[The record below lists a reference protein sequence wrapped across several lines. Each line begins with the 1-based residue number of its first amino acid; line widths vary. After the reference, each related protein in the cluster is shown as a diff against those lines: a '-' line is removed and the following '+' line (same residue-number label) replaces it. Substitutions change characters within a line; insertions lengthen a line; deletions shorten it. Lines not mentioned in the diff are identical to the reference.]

1 MAAQTNFIDIATIWL
16 HAGKGGDGAV
26 SFHREKFVAAGGPD
40 GGDGGR
46 GGDIIFVADDH
57 LSTLMDFRYKRKYV
71 APEGGKGGA
80 SLCHGKNAE
89 NLVIKVPLGTVIK
102 DAESG
107 LVIADL
113 SDHTPVTIAR
123 GGRGGYGN
131 AHFATPTRQIPKFAK
146 PGMPGED
153 IQVTLE
159 LKLIA
164 DVGLIGFPNVGK
176 STLFNKLCGQRL
188 AIVEDTPGIT
198 RDRIFANCEWSGHE
212 FLLVDTGGIEPNIDD
227 GLLAH
232 MREQAQIAID
242 SADCIIMVGEIGAG
256 VTAQDQDIA
265 GMLMRSGK
273 PVVLAVNKCD
283 KVGEPPMELY
293 DFYSLGIGDIVPI
306 SSVHGHGTGD
316 LLDTVCE
323 NLHFDDNDEEEEDRI
338 PVAVIGR
345 PNVGKSSLINHILG
359 ENRLIVANEAGTTR
373 DAIDTMVE
381 NQYGKFIFTD
391 TAGLRKRGK
400 VESGVERYSVLRSL
414 AAVERSRVCVIMI
427 DATVGFTEQDS
438 KVAGYA
444 HDQGKACIIAVN
456 KWDAVEKDSYTMDK
470 MRKQLEED
478 FSFMSYAP
486 ILFISA
492 KTGQRLDKLFE
503 TIQYVDVQNGTRIP
517 TGALNEML
525 ARSTARVQPPSDKGK
540 RLKIFYITQSST
552 RPPTFVAFVN
562 QKALFHFSYQRY
574 IENQIRENFGLT
586 GTPMRLLIR
595 EHGDGSAR

>member
-1 MAAQTNFIDIATIWL
+1 M
-16 HAGKGGDGAV
+16 
-26 SFHREKFVAAGGPD
+26 
-40 GGDGGR
+40 
-46 GGDIIFVADDH
+46 
-57 LSTLMDFRYKRKYV
+57 
-71 APEGGKGGA
+71 
-80 SLCHGKNAE
+80 
-89 NLVIKVPLGTVIK
+89 
-102 DAESG
+102 
-107 LVIADL
+107 
-113 SDHTPVTIAR
+113 
-123 GGRGGYGN
+123 
-131 AHFATPTRQIPKFAK
+131 AK
-146 PGMPGED
+146 P
-153 IQVTLE
+153 IVA
-159 LKLIA
+159 I
-164 DVGLIGFPNVGK
+164 VGRPNVGK
-176 STLFNKLCGQRL
+176 STLFNKLTGQRL
-188 AIVEDTPGIT
+188 AIVEDTPGVT
-198 RDRIFANCEWSGHE
+198 RDRIFCDCEWCGHK

-273 PVVLAVNKCD
+273 PVILAVNKCD

-552 RPPTFVAFVN
+552 HPPTFVAFVN

>member
-1 MAAQTNFIDIATIWL
+1 M
-16 HAGKGGDGAV
+16 
-26 SFHREKFVAAGGPD
+26 
-40 GGDGGR
+40 
-46 GGDIIFVADDH
+46 
-57 LSTLMDFRYKRKYV
+57 
-71 APEGGKGGA
+71 
-80 SLCHGKNAE
+80 
-89 NLVIKVPLGTVIK
+89 
-102 DAESG
+102 
-107 LVIADL
+107 
-113 SDHTPVTIAR
+113 
-123 GGRGGYGN
+123 
-131 AHFATPTRQIPKFAK
+131 AK
-146 PGMPGED
+146 P
-153 IQVTLE
+153 IVA
-159 LKLIA
+159 I
-164 DVGLIGFPNVGK
+164 VGRPNVGK
-176 STLFNKLCGQRL
+176 STLFNKLTGQRL
-188 AIVEDTPGIT
+188 AIVEDTPGVT
-198 RDRIFANCEWSGHE
+198 RDRIFCDCEWCGHK

-273 PVVLAVNKCD
+273 PVILAVNKCD

-293 DFYSLGIGDIVPI
+293 DFYSLGIGDVVPI

-562 QKALFHFSYQRY
+562 QKAVFHFSYQRY

>member
-1 MAAQTNFIDIATIWL
+1 M
-16 HAGKGGDGAV
+16 
-26 SFHREKFVAAGGPD
+26 
-40 GGDGGR
+40 
-46 GGDIIFVADDH
+46 
-57 LSTLMDFRYKRKYV
+57 
-71 APEGGKGGA
+71 
-80 SLCHGKNAE
+80 
-89 NLVIKVPLGTVIK
+89 
-102 DAESG
+102 
-107 LVIADL
+107 
-113 SDHTPVTIAR
+113 
-123 GGRGGYGN
+123 
-131 AHFATPTRQIPKFAK
+131 AK
-146 PGMPGED
+146 P
-153 IQVTLE
+153 IVA
-159 LKLIA
+159 I
-164 DVGLIGFPNVGK
+164 VGRPNVGK
-176 STLFNKLCGQRL
+176 STLFNKLTGQRL
-188 AIVEDTPGIT
+188 AIVEDTPGVT
-198 RDRIFANCEWSGHE
+198 RDRIFCDCEWCGHK

-273 PVVLAVNKCD
+273 PVILAVNKCD

-345 PNVGKSSLINHILG
+345 PNVGKSSLINHLLG
-359 ENRLIVANEAGTTR
+359 ENRLIVANEAGTTH

-414 AAVERSRVCVIMI
+414 AAVERSRVCIIMI

>member
-1 MAAQTNFIDIATIWL
+1 M
-16 HAGKGGDGAV
+16 
-26 SFHREKFVAAGGPD
+26 
-40 GGDGGR
+40 
-46 GGDIIFVADDH
+46 
-57 LSTLMDFRYKRKYV
+57 
-71 APEGGKGGA
+71 
-80 SLCHGKNAE
+80 
-89 NLVIKVPLGTVIK
+89 
-102 DAESG
+102 
-107 LVIADL
+107 
-113 SDHTPVTIAR
+113 
-123 GGRGGYGN
+123 
-131 AHFATPTRQIPKFAK
+131 AK
-146 PGMPGED
+146 P
-153 IQVTLE
+153 IVA
-159 LKLIA
+159 I
-164 DVGLIGFPNVGK
+164 VGRPNVGK
-176 STLFNKLCGQRL
+176 STLFNKLTGQRL
-188 AIVEDTPGIT
+188 AIVEDTPGVT
-198 RDRIFANCEWSGHE
+198 RDRIFCDCEWCGHK

-273 PVVLAVNKCD
+273 PVILAVNKCD

-400 VESGVERYSVLRSL
+400 VESGVERYIVLRSVS
-414 AAVERSRVCVIMI
+414 AVERSRVCVIMI

>member
-1 MAAQTNFIDIATIWL
+1 M
-16 HAGKGGDGAV
+16 
-26 SFHREKFVAAGGPD
+26 
-40 GGDGGR
+40 
-46 GGDIIFVADDH
+46 
-57 LSTLMDFRYKRKYV
+57 
-71 APEGGKGGA
+71 
-80 SLCHGKNAE
+80 
-89 NLVIKVPLGTVIK
+89 
-102 DAESG
+102 
-107 LVIADL
+107 
-113 SDHTPVTIAR
+113 
-123 GGRGGYGN
+123 
-131 AHFATPTRQIPKFAK
+131 AK
-146 PGMPGED
+146 P
-153 IQVTLE
+153 IVS
-159 LKLIA
+159 I
-164 DVGLIGFPNVGK
+164 VGRPNVGK
-176 STLFNKLCGQRL
+176 STLFNKLTGQRL
-188 AIVEDTPGIT
+188 AIVEDTPGVT
-198 RDRIFANCEWSGHE
+198 RDRIFCDCEWCGHK

>member
-1 MAAQTNFIDIATIWL
+1 M
-16 HAGKGGDGAV
+16 
-26 SFHREKFVAAGGPD
+26 
-40 GGDGGR
+40 
-46 GGDIIFVADDH
+46 
-57 LSTLMDFRYKRKYV
+57 
-71 APEGGKGGA
+71 
-80 SLCHGKNAE
+80 
-89 NLVIKVPLGTVIK
+89 
-102 DAESG
+102 
-107 LVIADL
+107 
-113 SDHTPVTIAR
+113 
-123 GGRGGYGN
+123 
-131 AHFATPTRQIPKFAK
+131 AK
-146 PGMPGED
+146 P
-153 IQVTLE
+153 IVA
-159 LKLIA
+159 I
-164 DVGLIGFPNVGK
+164 VGRPNVGK
-176 STLFNKLCGQRL
+176 STLFNKLTGQRL
-188 AIVEDTPGIT
+188 AIVEDTPGVT
-198 RDRIFANCEWSGHE
+198 RDRIFCDCEWCGHK

-373 DAIDTMVE
+373 DAIDTMME

>member
-1 MAAQTNFIDIATIWL
+1 M
-16 HAGKGGDGAV
+16 
-26 SFHREKFVAAGGPD
+26 
-40 GGDGGR
+40 
-46 GGDIIFVADDH
+46 
-57 LSTLMDFRYKRKYV
+57 
-71 APEGGKGGA
+71 
-80 SLCHGKNAE
+80 
-89 NLVIKVPLGTVIK
+89 
-102 DAESG
+102 
-107 LVIADL
+107 
-113 SDHTPVTIAR
+113 
-123 GGRGGYGN
+123 
-131 AHFATPTRQIPKFAK
+131 AK
-146 PGMPGED
+146 P
-153 IQVTLE
+153 IVA
-159 LKLIA
+159 I
-164 DVGLIGFPNVGK
+164 VGRPNVGK
-176 STLFNKLCGQRL
+176 STLFNKLTGQRL
-188 AIVEDTPGIT
+188 AIVEDTPGVT
-198 RDRIFANCEWSGHE
+198 RDRIFCDCEWCGHK

-552 RPPTFVAFVN
+552 RPPTFVTFVN

>member
-1 MAAQTNFIDIATIWL
+1 M
-16 HAGKGGDGAV
+16 
-26 SFHREKFVAAGGPD
+26 
-40 GGDGGR
+40 
-46 GGDIIFVADDH
+46 
-57 LSTLMDFRYKRKYV
+57 
-71 APEGGKGGA
+71 
-80 SLCHGKNAE
+80 
-89 NLVIKVPLGTVIK
+89 
-102 DAESG
+102 
-107 LVIADL
+107 
-113 SDHTPVTIAR
+113 
-123 GGRGGYGN
+123 
-131 AHFATPTRQIPKFAK
+131 AK
-146 PGMPGED
+146 P
-153 IQVTLE
+153 IVA
-159 LKLIA
+159 I
-164 DVGLIGFPNVGK
+164 VGRPNVGK
-176 STLFNKLCGQRL
+176 STLFNKLTGQRL
-188 AIVEDTPGIT
+188 AIVEDTPGVT
-198 RDRIFANCEWSGHE
+198 RDRIFCDCEWCGHK

-273 PVVLAVNKCD
+273 PVILAVNKCD

-391 TAGLRKRGK
+391 TAGLRKRSNISDGL
-400 VESGVERYSVLRSL
+400 ERYMVVRAL
-414 AAVERSRVCVIMI
+414 AAVERSRVALILV

-444 HDQGKACIIAVN
+444 HEQGKACIIVVN
-456 KWDAVEKDSYTMDK
+456 KWDAVEGKETNTMELQ
-470 MRKQLEED
+470 RRGYAEC
-478 FSFMSYAP
+478 FSFMGYAP
-486 ILFISA
+486 IIFISA
-492 KTGQRLDKLFE
+492 QTGYNVNKLMQL
-503 TIQYVDVQNGTRIP
+503 IRDVDAENGARVP
-517 TGALNEML
+517 TGVLNEML
-525 ARSTARVQPPSDKGK
+525 ARATARMQPPSDKGR
-540 RLKIFYITQSST
+540 RLKIYYLTQAST

-562 QKALFHFSYQRY
+562 AKHLFHFSYQRY
-574 IENQIRENFGLT
+574 LINQIRENFGLEH
-586 GTPMRLLIR
+586 TPIRLVVR
-595 EHGDGSAR
+595 ERGSGEVGAKDV

>member
-1 MAAQTNFIDIATIWL
+1 M
-16 HAGKGGDGAV
+16 
-26 SFHREKFVAAGGPD
+26 
-40 GGDGGR
+40 
-46 GGDIIFVADDH
+46 
-57 LSTLMDFRYKRKYV
+57 
-71 APEGGKGGA
+71 
-80 SLCHGKNAE
+80 
-89 NLVIKVPLGTVIK
+89 
-102 DAESG
+102 
-107 LVIADL
+107 
-113 SDHTPVTIAR
+113 
-123 GGRGGYGN
+123 
-131 AHFATPTRQIPKFAK
+131 AK
-146 PGMPGED
+146 P
-153 IQVTLE
+153 IVA
-159 LKLIA
+159 I
-164 DVGLIGFPNVGK
+164 VGRPNVGK
-176 STLFNKLCGQRL
+176 STLFNKLTGQRL
-188 AIVEDTPGIT
+188 AIVEDTPGVT
-198 RDRIFANCEWSGHE
+198 RDRIFCDCEWCGHK
-212 FLLVDTGGIEPNIDD
+212 FLLVDTGGIESNIDD

-273 PVVLAVNKCD
+273 PVILAVNKCD

-323 NLHFDDNDEEEEDRI
+323 NLHFDDNDEEEENRI

-414 AAVERSRVCVIMI
+414 AAVERSRGGVIMI

>member
-1 MAAQTNFIDIATIWL
+1 M
-16 HAGKGGDGAV
+16 
-26 SFHREKFVAAGGPD
+26 
-40 GGDGGR
+40 
-46 GGDIIFVADDH
+46 
-57 LSTLMDFRYKRKYV
+57 
-71 APEGGKGGA
+71 
-80 SLCHGKNAE
+80 
-89 NLVIKVPLGTVIK
+89 
-102 DAESG
+102 
-107 LVIADL
+107 
-113 SDHTPVTIAR
+113 
-123 GGRGGYGN
+123 
-131 AHFATPTRQIPKFAK
+131 AK
-146 PGMPGED
+146 P
-153 IQVTLE
+153 IVA
-159 LKLIA
+159 I
-164 DVGLIGFPNVGK
+164 VGRPNVGK
-176 STLFNKLCGQRL
+176 STLFNKLTGQRL
-188 AIVEDTPGIT
+188 AIVEDTPGVT
-198 RDRIFANCEWSGHE
+198 RDRIFCDCEWCGHK

-345 PNVGKSSLINHILG
+345 SNVGKSSLINHILG

>member
-1 MAAQTNFIDIATIWL
+1 M
-16 HAGKGGDGAV
+16 
-26 SFHREKFVAAGGPD
+26 
-40 GGDGGR
+40 
-46 GGDIIFVADDH
+46 
-57 LSTLMDFRYKRKYV
+57 
-71 APEGGKGGA
+71 
-80 SLCHGKNAE
+80 
-89 NLVIKVPLGTVIK
+89 
-102 DAESG
+102 
-107 LVIADL
+107 
-113 SDHTPVTIAR
+113 
-123 GGRGGYGN
+123 
-131 AHFATPTRQIPKFAK
+131 AK
-146 PGMPGED
+146 P
-153 IQVTLE
+153 I
-159 LKLIA
+159 IA
-164 DVGLIGFPNVGK
+164 IVGRPNVGK
-176 STLFNKLCGQRL
+176 STLFNKLTGQRL
-188 AIVEDTPGIT
+188 AIVEDTPGVT
-198 RDRIFANCEWSGHE
+198 RDRIFCDCEWCGHK

-242 SADCIIMVGEIGAG
+242 SADCIIMVSEIGAG

-273 PVVLAVNKCD
+273 PVILAVNKCD

>member
-1 MAAQTNFIDIATIWL
+1 M
-16 HAGKGGDGAV
+16 
-26 SFHREKFVAAGGPD
+26 
-40 GGDGGR
+40 
-46 GGDIIFVADDH
+46 
-57 LSTLMDFRYKRKYV
+57 
-71 APEGGKGGA
+71 
-80 SLCHGKNAE
+80 
-89 NLVIKVPLGTVIK
+89 
-102 DAESG
+102 
-107 LVIADL
+107 
-113 SDHTPVTIAR
+113 
-123 GGRGGYGN
+123 
-131 AHFATPTRQIPKFAK
+131 AK
-146 PGMPGED
+146 P
-153 IQVTLE
+153 IVA
-159 LKLIA
+159 I
-164 DVGLIGFPNVGK
+164 VGRPNVGK
-176 STLFNKLCGQRL
+176 STLFNKLTGQRL
-188 AIVEDTPGIT
+188 AIVEDTPGVT
-198 RDRIFANCEWSGHE
+198 RDRIFCDCEWCGHK

-242 SADCIIMVGEIGAG
+242 SADCIIMVSEIGAG

-273 PVVLAVNKCD
+273 PVILAVNKCD

-323 NLHFDDNDEEEEDRI
+323 NLHFDDNDEEEEVRI

>member
-1 MAAQTNFIDIATIWL
+1 M
-16 HAGKGGDGAV
+16 
-26 SFHREKFVAAGGPD
+26 
-40 GGDGGR
+40 
-46 GGDIIFVADDH
+46 
-57 LSTLMDFRYKRKYV
+57 
-71 APEGGKGGA
+71 
-80 SLCHGKNAE
+80 
-89 NLVIKVPLGTVIK
+89 
-102 DAESG
+102 
-107 LVIADL
+107 
-113 SDHTPVTIAR
+113 
-123 GGRGGYGN
+123 
-131 AHFATPTRQIPKFAK
+131 AK
-146 PGMPGED
+146 P
-153 IQVTLE
+153 IVA
-159 LKLIA
+159 I
-164 DVGLIGFPNVGK
+164 VGRPNVGK
-176 STLFNKLCGQRL
+176 STLFNKLTGQRL
-188 AIVEDTPGIT
+188 AIVEDTPGVT
-198 RDRIFANCEWSGHE
+198 RDRIFCDCEWCGHK

-273 PVVLAVNKCD
+273 PVILAVNKCD

-306 SSVHGHGTGD
+306 SSVHGQGSGD

>member
-1 MAAQTNFIDIATIWL
+1 M
-16 HAGKGGDGAV
+16 
-26 SFHREKFVAAGGPD
+26 
-40 GGDGGR
+40 
-46 GGDIIFVADDH
+46 
-57 LSTLMDFRYKRKYV
+57 
-71 APEGGKGGA
+71 
-80 SLCHGKNAE
+80 
-89 NLVIKVPLGTVIK
+89 
-102 DAESG
+102 
-107 LVIADL
+107 
-113 SDHTPVTIAR
+113 
-123 GGRGGYGN
+123 
-131 AHFATPTRQIPKFAK
+131 AK
-146 PGMPGED
+146 P
-153 IQVTLE
+153 IVA
-159 LKLIA
+159 I
-164 DVGLIGFPNVGK
+164 VGRPNVGK
-176 STLFNKLCGQRL
+176 STLFNKLTGQRL
-188 AIVEDTPGIT
+188 AIVEDTPGVT
-198 RDRIFANCEWSGHE
+198 RDRIFCDCEWCGHK

-273 PVVLAVNKCD
+273 PVILAVNKCD

-293 DFYSLGIGDIVPI
+293 DFYSLGIGDVVPI

-391 TAGLRKRGK
+391 TAGLRKRSK

>member
-1 MAAQTNFIDIATIWL
+1 
-16 HAGKGGDGAV
+16 
-26 SFHREKFVAAGGPD
+26 
-40 GGDGGR
+40 
-46 GGDIIFVADDH
+46 
-57 LSTLMDFRYKRKYV
+57 
-71 APEGGKGGA
+71 
-80 SLCHGKNAE
+80 
-89 NLVIKVPLGTVIK
+89 
-102 DAESG
+102 
-107 LVIADL
+107 
-113 SDHTPVTIAR
+113 
-123 GGRGGYGN
+123 
-131 AHFATPTRQIPKFAK
+131 
-146 PGMPGED
+146 
-153 IQVTLE
+153 
-159 LKLIA
+159 
-164 DVGLIGFPNVGK
+164 
-176 STLFNKLCGQRL
+176 
-188 AIVEDTPGIT
+188 
-198 RDRIFANCEWSGHE
+198 
-212 FLLVDTGGIEPNIDD
+212 
-227 GLLAH
+227 
-232 MREQAQIAID
+232 
-242 SADCIIMVGEIGAG
+242 MVGEIGAG

-444 HDQGKACIIAVN
+444 HDQGKACIIVVN
-456 KWDAVEKDSYTMDK
+456 KWDAVEGKETNTMEQQ
-470 MRKQLEED
+470 RRGYAED
-478 FSFMSYAP
+478 FSFMGYAP
-486 ILFISA
+486 IIFISA
-492 KTGQRLDKLFE
+492 QTGYNVNKLMQL
-503 TIQYVDVQNGTRIP
+503 IRDVDAQNGARVP
-517 TGALNEML
+517 TGVLNEML
-525 ARSTARVQPPSDKGK
+525 ARATARMQPPSDKGR
-540 RLKIFYITQSST
+540 RLKIFYLTQAST

-562 QKALFHFSYQRY
+562 AKHLFHFSYQRY
-574 IENQIRENFGLT
+574 LINQIRENFGLEH
-586 GTPMRLLIR
+586 TPIRLVVR
-595 EHGDGSAR
+595 ERGSGEVGAKDV